1 MTVLIVDDN
10 QTVRRVI
17 RDYLPASCVEVF
29 ECGDGQEALLL
40 YEKHQPDWVL
50 MDWQMPEMDGASAIR
65 KIISR
70 YPHARICMVTSFDD
84 EAIRRDAIDAGA
96 LGFLLKD
103 DLFDLERIMTGEN
116 PKVVPNSLNDH

>member
-1 MTVLIVDDN
+1 MKVLIVDDN

-29 ECGDGQEALLL
+29 ECSDGQEALLL
-40 YEKHQPDWVL
+40 YEKHEPDWVL

-70 YPHARICMVTSFDD
+70 YPHARICMVTAFDD
-84 EAIRRDAIDAGA
+84 EAIRRDAFDSGA
-96 LGFLLKD
+96 VGFLLKD
-103 DLFDLERIMTGEN
+103 DLFELERILTEESRDFT
-116 PKVVPNSLNDH
+116 PDYF